1 MNDLKNVS
9 AEELK
14 EVLDSEEGDINWK
27 DSIKV
32 FFRFFCFRFVG
43 ELIEYRTLFYTQ
55 CAKRGM

>member
-43 ELIEYRTLFYTQ
+43 ELIEYRTLFYI
-55 CAKRGM
+55 